1 MRLHVLKLKL
11 DVKRKSAFETRSKVS
26 RVTCFA
32 QRNCWSWAILQL
44 TYSKKATVGHN
55 KSHNAAAKD
64 QSFG

>member
-32 QRNCWSWAILQL
+32 QRNCWSRKILQL
-44 TYSKKATVGHN
+44 TYNKKATAGHD
-55 KSHNAAAKD
+55 KSHNATAKD
-64 QSFG
+64 